1 MYMAGSGLSSSR
13 GAGGCCSVLSW
24 SEGWSRLNGLVEAYT
39 PVRHSRGGLSLIGMP
54 MTSNDRVK
62 LCEYIECIIHTNKL
76 VIAKEGRW
84 SIE

>member
-1 MYMAGSGLSSSR
+1 
-13 GAGGCCSVLSW
+13 
-24 SEGWSRLNGLVEAYT
+24 LNGLVEAYT

-62 LCEYIECIIHTNKL
+62 LCEYIECIMHTNKL

>member
-1 MYMAGSGLSSSR
+1 
-13 GAGGCCSVLSW
+13 
-24 SEGWSRLNGLVEAYT
+24 LNGLVEAYT

-84 SIE
+84 